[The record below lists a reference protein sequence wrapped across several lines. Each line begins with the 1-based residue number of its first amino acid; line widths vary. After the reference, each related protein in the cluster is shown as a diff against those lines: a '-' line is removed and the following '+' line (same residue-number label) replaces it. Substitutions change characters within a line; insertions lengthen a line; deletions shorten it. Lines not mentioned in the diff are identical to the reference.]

1 MDFYEKAL
9 KQARQLKG
17 KIEITS
23 KVKIETSQDL
33 ATAYTPGVAAV
44 SKNIAADEKAVLELT
59 GKGNNVA
66 VVSDGTSVLGLGDI
80 GPLAA
85 LPVIEGKCLLFK
97 EFAGIDAFPIVLATK
112 DVNEIVATVKNI
124 ATSFGGV
131 NLEDISAPHCFEVE
145 ERLQNIGIPVF
156 HDDQHGTAI
165 VILAALTNA
174 LKVVGKKM
182 SEIKVVILGSGAAGI
197 ATAKIL
203 NPGKLVLID
212 SKGPVIKGREDTNPY
227 KEEAAGLKNYAPA
240 SSVEEAFKGADVFI
254 GVSGRGS
261 ISPDLVRLMSEDPIV
276 FALSNP
282 NPEIMPGAAKGAGA
296 AVVATG
302 RSDFPNQINN
312 VLAFPGIFRG
322 ALDKRV
328 PKITAEMKIACA
340 KALADMITQPN
351 PENILPSALDK
362 DVVKN
367 IRQAIL
373 DS

>member
-17 KIEITS
+17 KIEVTS
-23 KVKIETSQDL
+23 KVKIENSDDL

-44 SKNIAADEKAVLELT
+44 SKSIAADEKTVLELT

-85 LPVIEGKCLLFK
+85 LPVIEGKSLLFK

-112 DVNEIVATVKNI
+112 DVNEIVSLVKNI
-124 ATSFGGV
+124 APTFGGV

-203 NPGKLVLID
+203 NPGSLALID
-212 SKGPVIKGREDTNPY
+212 SKGPVVRGREGSNQY
-227 KEEAAGLKNYAPA
+227 KEEVASMKNYAPA
-240 SSVEEAFKGADVFI
+240 SSVEEAFKEADVFI

-261 ISPDLVRLMSEDPIV
+261 VAPDLVRLMNKDPIV

-282 NPEIMPGAAKGAGA
+282 NPEIMPKAAKEAGA

-322 ALDKRV
+322 VLDKKADR
-328 PKITAEMKIACA
+328 ITSEMKLTCA
-340 KALADMITQPN
+340 KALADMIENPN